1 MSKSIKKNAMAKLL
15 LNILNV
21 VLPLITGPY
30 LARTLD
36 KYLYGEFNTIYAIVS
51 WFLPFA
57 AFGIYNYGIRIIS
70 QIKNDK
76 KKTQVMFTSLF
87 VMGLIST
94 TVVLIVYFLYVFVIP
109 DKSNRMLYLILSIQI
124 ISNIF
129 MVEWMNEA
137 FESYGF
143 ILFKTLIVR
152 VINVI
157 SILIFIKNPD
167 DILKYALITSLVML
181 GNNLLSYIH
190 IRKRI
195 SFIKVEKKQLKALVK
210 PLFIMLLL
218 ANANMFYTYLDKLFL
233 SIFSKGEYVTYYT
246 FSQSIVSLV
255 GNVINAVI
263 IVTIPR
269 LSLYLGEKRYS
280 EYNELL
286 YSSSRIFFMIGIP
299 MCIGLSVLGTPIM
312 LIYGGTKYIAAGTTM
327 SLFSLRY
334 LLVLCDLSLAN
345 QVIFIHKKEVL
356 LTKLYFIGGGINL
369 VLNALLAVFGIVGPE
384 ALIITTLLSEIILI
398 SLMTVCIKNKIDSSI
413 HILNKYTLRYLI
425 TALLFYP
432 IGYIIAKVMKLQY
445 ILNLK
450 FIIIIAT
457 IIVACSIFYI
467 VVLLICKDESLN
479 RLLKMIFNNLKIK
492 RK

>member
-1 MSKSIKKNAMAKLL
+1 
-15 LNILNV
+15 
-21 VLPLITGPY
+21 
-30 LARTLD
+30 
-36 KYLYGEFNTIYAIVS
+36 
-51 WFLPFA
+51 
-57 AFGIYNYGIRIIS
+57 
-70 QIKNDK
+70 
-76 KKTQVMFTSLF
+76 
-87 VMGLIST
+87 
-94 TVVLIVYFLYVFVIP
+94 
-109 DKSNRMLYLILSIQI
+109 
-124 ISNIF
+124 
-129 MVEWMNEA
+129 
-137 FESYGF
+137 
-143 ILFKTLIVR
+143 
-152 VINVI
+152 
-157 SILIFIKNPD
+157 
-167 DILKYALITSLVML
+167 
-181 GNNLLSYIH
+181 
-190 IRKRI
+190 
-195 SFIKVEKKQLKALVK
+195 
-210 PLFIMLLL
+210 
-218 ANANMFYTYLDKLFL
+218 
-233 SIFSKGEYVTYYT
+233 
-246 FSQSIVSLV
+246 
-255 GNVINAVI
+255 
-263 IVTIPR
+263 
-269 LSLYLGEKRYS
+269 
-280 EYNELL
+280 
-286 YSSSRIFFMIGIP
+286 

-398 SLMTVCIKNKIDSSI
+398 SLMTLCIKNKIDSSI